1 MSADDD
7 LLMVP
12 LCELEYRQR
21 IGYIEIARVE
31 YCWGCVVFMVTPMQ
45 FRRMGWGHDRKKR
58 TA

>member
-1 MSADDD
+1 MDD

-31 YCWGCVVFMVTPMQ
+31 YCWGCEVFLATPMQ
-45 FRRMGWGHDRKKR
+45 FKRMGWGNDRKKR